1 MDDRKLLEKFV
12 AKCPFAV
19 LVQTAMRGVIRDEFE
34 KLFEKYRSRQYSKTL
49 SFSATAIAVAD
60 VVLRFSQNFRQAF
73 TQHKESLLVSLTSF
87 YNKINSMEL
96 AVSEAIVA
104 HSAQRAAE
112 LQDNLAF
119 GVREVLKGYKVYAF
133 DGNHLQEAEKR
144 LKPLR
149 MLHDAPLAGTI
160 VARFDLQRCL
170 FDRAYLLED
179 AHAQEST
186 TLDRIIDDLELGDL
200 FIADRHYCVIP
211 ALRKADE
218 KKVCFV
224 VRQHGR
230 FKGVL
235 IGERRQIGR
244 TETGMVY
251 EQIIHSSKRP
261 DALVMRRITVELDKP
276 TRDGDRNIHV
286 LTNLPAEVDAQ
297 TIADLYRLRWEEET
311 GYYYLTTTL
320 TCELPSVGHPQAALF
335 LFCMAMMA
343 FNTRQVVFASLYAEH
358 DKEAVDNV
366 SHHALSVETARF
378 TDGMLVALDDAFW
391 ERLIGDGIE
400 QLVSLLREL
409 SRRIDLTKYRKRPR
423 GPKVKVEKP
432 PHTRPKTHVSIA
444 KVLKEAPKKRP

>member
-1 MDDRKLLEKFV
+1 MDDRTLLDKF
-12 AKCPFAV
+12 AAQCPIAV
-19 LVQTAMRGVIRDEFE
+19 LAQTAIRGVIRDEFDE
-34 KLFEKYRSRQYSKTL
+34 LFEKHRNRQYEKEL
-49 SFSATAIAVAD
+49 SFSTMAIAVAD
-60 VVLRFSQNFRQAF
+60 VVLRFVPNFCQAYKK
-73 TQHKESLLVSLTSF
+73 HAKDLLVSLTSF
-87 YNKINSMEL
+87 YNKINATEL
-96 AVSEAIVA
+96 QISEAIVA
-104 HSAQRAAE
+104 RSAQRAAE
-112 LQDNLAF
+112 LQDQLGF
-119 GVREVLKGYKVYAF
+119 SIREVLKSYKVYAF

-160 VARFDLQRCL
+160 VARFDLQRFL

-186 TLDRIIDDLELGDL
+186 TLDRILDDLGVGDL

-211 ALRKADE
+211 ALRKADD
-218 KKVCFV
+218 KKIRFV

-251 EQIIHSSKRP
+251 EQIIHSSNAE
-261 DALVMRRITVELDKP
+261 DAVIMRRITVELDKP
-276 TRDGDRNIHV
+276 TRDGDMIIHV
-286 LTNLPAEVDAQ
+286 LTNLPAEVDAL

-320 TCELPSVGHPQAALF
+320 TCELSSIGCPQAALF

-343 FNTRQVVFASLYAEH
+343 FNVRQTIFAALSAEH
-358 DKEAVDNV
+358 DAELVEEV
-366 SHHALSVETARF
+366 SHHALSVETARY
-378 TDGMLVALDDAFW
+378 TEGMLVILDDAFW
-391 ERLIGDGIE
+391 ERLIGDDPN
-400 QLVSLLREL
+400 QLVTLMREL
-409 SRRIDLTKYRKRPR
+409 SRRVDLKKYQKARR
-423 GPKVKVEKP
+423 GPKKKVEKP

-444 KVLKEAPKKRP
+444 KVLREAPKKRP